1 MKLKSNSA
9 CEAWLGLNK
18 MMGCVIKR
26 QDLLLWALLLN
37 FTPSVTSMSF
47 LENVNGLFF
56 PVLT

>member
-26 QDLLLWALLLN
+26 HRFAALG
-37 FTPSVTSMSF
+37 FTIKFYSKCNIHEFS
-47 LENVNGLFF
+47 
-56 PVLT
+56 